1 MYTYYYIYSTYKK
14 HNYYRLPKY
23 INKKITFFLRLLNI
37 IIKMC
42 VTLIN

>member
-23 INKKITFFLRLLNI
+23 INKKITFFFKIVKYYYKNV
-37 IIKMC
+37 C
-42 VTLIN
+42 DFN